1 MFLAT
6 SLKMPRICVRLAQ
19 DGMGRLERGDLM
31 MKQDGTGGTVTL
43 VLVRAIREIVL
54 FGVTE
59 RPRFSPRR
67 RRAFELPDLCRPS
80 TTVG

>member
-1 MFLAT
+1 
-6 SLKMPRICVRLAQ
+6 
-19 DGMGRLERGDLM
+19 M